1 LSIAIPPL
9 QQEAPEILGESLGHR
24 CAGVAQARNAL
35 NRYCKAFNEPFSL
48 VDVQRGE
55 IIHADHS
62 GLSCDFSGRMG
73 ILAEVARRGK
83 PEIIE
88 EVAPLAMLAIPLQL
102 LGDASELVAVGTF
115 VHQQVHCA
123 EQMAAAAQ
131 VFGVDCG
138 RALRWSEGREIWPP
152 RVLLQMAKSV
162 LESVVQQRQ
171 LTHLRHEINEAV
183 LLAGDTYDE
192 LGLLHRLTRHL
203 HLSADETEVWQNAL
217 AWLADSIPAQCLAI
231 VSNRPSSAGNRPSDI
246 GNPPFGEEQPRLRIE
261 NSSGV
266 LTHGQCPTEQ
276 LKLREVIESFCPATL
291 QQPLVLNLPE
301 TSLPTW
307 SCREVSEMVCVP
319 ICSGDQPMG
328 WLVALNYQGS
338 REDSSS
344 QFGSIEVRLLSSVGT
359 ILGIHS
365 SNLGLYQQQSELFES
380 SVRALTS
387 AIDAKDG
394 YTSGHSDRVAQISV
408 ALAKHLDL
416 EKEALET
423 LYLGGLLHDIGKIGI
438 EDDILNKPGKL
449 TGEEFEHVKQH
460 PQLGYDI
467 LRGVRQLE
475 KVLPL
480 VLHHHEA
487 WNGTGYPLGLKG
499 PETPQLARIM
509 AVADAYDAMSSDRPY
524 RKGMPS
530 KKVNAILR
538 EGAGS
543 QWDAEVIDAFFAIC
557 DEISQLTKKTPC
569 GEALGSVSRPGLMLG
584 LEVTDHRLKIK

>member
-1 LSIAIPPL
+1 MPPL
-9 QQEAPEILGESLGHR
+9 PQAASEIHKESLGNP
-24 CAGVAQARNAL
+24 CAGLDPAREAL
-35 NRYCKAFNEPFSL
+35 RQFSEAFGEPFSL

-73 ILAEVARRGK
+73 ILAEVARRGE

-88 EVAPLAMLAIPLQL
+88 EVAPLAMLAIPLQS
-102 LGDASELVAVGTF
+102 LGHASELVAVGTL
-115 VHQQVHCA
+115 VLQRVDSL

-138 RALRWSEGREIWPP
+138 RALRWSAGREIWPP
-152 RVLLQMAKSV
+152 RVLLRMAKSIQEN
-162 LESVVQQRQ
+162 LIQQRQ

-183 LLAGDTYDE
+183 LLAGDTYAE
-192 LGLLHRLTRHL
+192 LGLLHRLARNL

-231 VSNRPSSAGNRPSDI
+231 VGNRPVD
-246 GNPPFGEEQPRLRIE
+246 ETQPRLRIE
-261 NSSGV
+261 DSSGV
-266 LTHGQCPTEQ
+266 LVHGPCPTEK
-276 LKLREVIESFCPATL
+276 LKLRRVIENFGPATL
-291 QQPLVLNLPE
+291 RQPLVLNRAE

-307 SCREVSEMVCVP
+307 SCCEVSEMVCVP
-319 ICSGDQPMG
+319 ICGGDQPMG
-328 WLVALNYQGS
+328 WLLALNHQEGRGGNQS
-338 REDSSS
+338 G
-344 QFGSIEVRLLSSVGT
+344 QFGSFEVRLLSSVGT

-394 YTSGHSDRVAQISV
+394 YTSGHSDRVAQVSV
-408 ALAKHLDL
+408 ALAKQLGL
-416 EKEALET
+416 AKEALET
-423 LYLGGLLHDIGKIGI
+423 LYLGGLLHDIGKIGVD
-438 EDDILNKPGKL
+438 DDILNKPGKL

-460 PQLGYDI
+460 PQLGHDI

-487 WNGTGYPLGLKG
+487 WNGQGYPHGLKG
-499 PETPQLARIM
+499 TETPQLARIM
-509 AVADAYDAMSSDRPY
+509 AVADSYDAMSSDRPY
-524 RKGMPS
+524 RKGMPDN
-530 KKVNAILR
+530 KVDAILR

-543 QWDAEVIDAFFAIC
+543 QWDAEVIDAFFSIR
-557 DEISQLTKKTPC
+557 DEISQLTKKTPRAKVLE
-569 GEALGSVSRPGLMLG
+569 EAMG
-584 LEVTDHRLKIK
+584 